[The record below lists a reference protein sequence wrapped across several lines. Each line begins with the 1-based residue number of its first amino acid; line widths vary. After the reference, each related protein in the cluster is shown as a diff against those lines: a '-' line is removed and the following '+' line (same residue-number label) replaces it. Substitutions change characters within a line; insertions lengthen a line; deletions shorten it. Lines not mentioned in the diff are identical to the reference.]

1 MAEGKEEKALAKNT
15 KRLLC
20 LVGCYACRCCPW
32 LTCCRRD
39 REKDPLLVNNSAGH
53 GSVDSTRE
61 SQEMEYHFSP
71 GGEDSGKSTPWDSE
85 THSQASD
92 ATDQRDIEPDESVP
106 EREPRTSWKLVSDN
120 KASQDPQTFTIQIRK
135 QTE

>member
-1 MAEGKEEKALAKNT
+1 M
-15 KRLLC
+15 
-20 LVGCYACRCCPW
+20 
-32 LTCCRRD
+32 
-39 REKDPLLVNNSAGH
+39 
-53 GSVDSTRE
+53 DSTRE

-85 THSQASD
+85 THSQASE
-92 ATDQRDIEPDESVP
+92 ATDQSEGEGELAGQTRYPAVGVTITAGDIEPDESVP
-106 EREPRTSWKLVSDN
+106 EREPRTSWKLVSDS